1 MSLKCIAGLPE
12 RLHWL
17 FTNLREGG
25 IYYVTT
31 NANWSFYWDAYYI
44 TMGLR
49 ERLGLRAYVIYNPWR
64 LRRQIIHFGD
74 RYAYLNGPFRSLHP
88 SNHVF
93 LTWFHGDPADPNP
106 AMQRIFA
113 VLPEAIAYVQK
124 IVVTCRISR
133 QVLVELGIP
142 ETKIATIPLG
152 VDLARFFP
160 PTEES
165 RRSVR
170 ARLGIPQDVICIGSF
185 QKDGVGWEEGFEPK
199 LVKGPDVFLE
209 VVANLSARYNN
220 LLILLTGPARGHVK
234 QGLERLGVSY
244 IHHFLSDYRDIVR
257 YYQALDLYII
267 TSRSEGGPKALLES
281 WATGVPVVSTQV
293 GMPADLIKHGEIGM
307 LAEVEDVRALTSHAT
322 ELIEDTALHGRCRRQ
337 ALEDVRQ
344 YDWPLIADR
353 YYQELYQPFLSKSLI
368 CHHR

>member
-1 MSLKCIAGLPE
+1 MILNRVSGLSK
-12 RLHWL
+12 RLHRILISRW
-17 FTNLREGG
+17 RKD
-25 IYYVTT
+25 IYYVTDK
-31 NANWSFYWDAYYI
+31 ASWSFDWDAYYI
-44 TMGLR
+44 SAGLR
-49 ERLGLRAYVIYNPWR
+49 ERLGLRAHVINNPWG
-64 LRRQIIHFGD
+64 LRKQIIHFGN

-106 AMQRIFA
+106 NMQRLFA
-113 VLPEAIAYVQK
+113 VLPEAAGYVQK
-124 IVVTCRISR
+124 LVVPCRISR

-152 VDLARFFP
+152 VDLARFSP
-160 PTEES
+160 PTEEF
-165 RRSVR
+165 RLSVR
-170 ARLGIPQDVICIGSF
+170 ASLGIPEDAVCIGSF
-185 QKDGVGWEEGFEPK
+185 QKDGAGWEEGLEPK

-220 LLILLTGPARGHVK
+220 LLVLLTGPARGYVK
-234 QGLERLGVSY
+234 QGLERLGVPY
-244 IHHFLSDYRDIVR
+244 IHHFLSDYHDIVH

-293 GMPADLIKHGEIGM
+293 GMPADLIKHDENGM
-307 LAEVEDVRALTSHAT
+307 LAEVEDVRSLTNHAM
-322 ELIEDTALHGRCRRQ
+322 ELIEDAALRERCRRQ

-344 YDWPLIADR
+344 YDWPLIAER
-353 YYQELYQPFLSKSLI
+353 YYRELYQPFL
-368 CHHR
+368 R